1 MTRNDLQ
8 EDQLSSYTIHASEG
22 RDSSGTIE
30 MHRTSN
36 SAYPNQ
42 DHEQCS
48 SISHAR
54 GRIHQ
59 TGSQDPKKQQPTDL
73 SPGRKRRQRQKHEAE
88 VRPVEKHSW
97 FRRPDKKTRTL
108 THTKRFFQTG
118 ELTLEPCR
126 QWHQSPNPC
135 PDFHFFGTF

>member
-1 MTRNDLQ
+1 MICRKINCLLIQYMQAKVETHQELLKCTGRPIQHTLTRIMNNARP
-8 EDQLSSYTIHASEG
+8 YH
-22 RDSSGTIE
+22 
-30 MHRTSN
+30 MHV
-36 SAYPNQ
+36 A
-42 DHEQCS
+42 E
-48 SISHAR
+48 
-54 GRIHQ
+54 
-59 TGSQDPKKQQPTDL
+59 TGSKDPKKQQPTDL

-108 THTKRFFQTG
+108 THTRRFFQTG

-126 QWHQSPNPC
+126 QWYESPNPC